1 MYEGNILPRILEG
14 LLSFAKARKH
24 GWKSAFHPWKS
35 WMERFLATR
44 VDGCFTC
51 EMSWPEISASRRLG
65 TVRETAYIL
74 PLTLAAKAK
83 GPINFPSDWSSFYP
97 VPFCSNCCYLFVN
110 YSANYFHRFDRTK
123 RRIMIKKKRWKG
135 WLIGLTWKEEGSLQY
150 GKVDARILDEFSA
163 SFRWKYAWEE
173 FLNEINLIFIGFN
186 WTPGCATNK
195 MK

>member
-44 VDGCFTC
+44 VDGCFTRAI
-51 EMSWPEISASRRLG
+51 SWPEISASRRLG

-110 YSANYFHRFDRTK
+110 YSANFIFTDSIERND
-123 RRIMIKKKRWKG
+123 IMIKKKKVKGMVNWINLEGRRISSIWKSWCAYFG
-135 WLIGLTWKEEGSLQY
+135 
-150 GKVDARILDEFSA
+150 RILCVVP
-163 SFRWKYAWEE
+163 
-173 FLNEINLIFIGFN
+173 LEICLGRIF
-186 WTPGCATNK
+186 K
-195 MK
+195 RD